1 MGKVCPRY
9 EVKYSL
15 NFHHNNAFLLPEG
28 QLITC
33 SYEYISEDWNTKS
46 FVMFTLVTNY
56 IAPITIAIF
65 FYSQIV
71 MAVVN
76 HEKALREQAKK
87 MGVDSLRSGEAV
99 KHNNS
104 KCQKASS
111 KMQLVL

>member
-1 MGKVCPRY
+1 MFQKSKVTKILIQY
-9 EVKYSL
+9 TISIIV
-15 NFHHNNAFLLPEG
+15 EG

-33 SYEYISEDWNTKS
+33 SYEYISDDMNTKS
-46 FVMFTLVTNY
+46 FVMFTLMTNY
-56 IAPITIAIF
+56 IIPITIAIY

-99 KHNNS
+99 IISLEMYLFELSLPSNI
-104 KCQKASS
+104 
-111 KMQLVL
+111 L